1 MQSAELWKI
10 SSLRSEIILLEYF
23 SSAARKVTLTLN
35 SALLTHNFLFY
46 SQFSTFDRAEIAQ
59 DEAHRKK
66 ASKATLTVVEKF
78 SEEQRSIAQFMPIKK
93 KLAAK

>member
-1 MQSAELWKI
+1 MFS
-10 SSLRSEIILLEYF
+10 II
-23 SSAARKVTLTLN
+23 
-35 SALLTHNFLFY
+35 
-46 SQFSTFDRAEIAQ
+46 DRAEIAQ

>member
-1 MQSAELWKI
+1 MSRGTTKYCTI
-10 SSLRSEIILLEYF
+10 F
-23 SSAARKVTLTLN
+23 V
-35 SALLTHNFLFY
+35 
-46 SQFSTFDRAEIAQ
+46 FDRAEIAQ

-66 ASKATLTVVEKF
+66 ASMATLTVVEKF